1 MDRFSIPDIIR
12 VTARN
17 MGLTVTHSQVQQIAA
32 KAERAK
38 RRGADAV
45 LAVLEVEISALERR
59 TLERLIGQ
67 KRAELETLEQR
78 LAGMP

>member
-45 LAVLEVEISALERR
+45 LAVLEVEIGALERR